1 MIFVFD
7 LDDTLYEEK
16 SFYINGLRAVAK
28 FFSKKLN
35 LDKKKCFLN
44 LINDTKLYGRRK
56 ILNRFLD
63 NYKIQSKK
71 I

>member
-35 LDKKKCFLN
+35 LDEKKCF
-44 LINDTKLYGRRK
+44 
-56 ILNRFLD
+56 
-63 NYKIQSKK
+63 
-71 I
+71 